1 VVTDNVYE
9 ARHPHAGLDAT
20 SQDREIQPSEM
31 QSGQAQA
38 AEAPAP
44 DGGIR
49 GPALSEAEAGAPV
62 GATLAVA
69 LEAEIERLKAEAAAN
84 LDGWQ
89 RALAEFTNYRR
100 RHETERS
107 QLVFLTG
114 VKIIEKMLPVIDD
127 FDRALANLPEE
138 LQSNGWVEGVRL
150 TRHKLIGILESEG
163 LSIIPIAPGDPFDP
177 AAHEAVTHEASDDF
191 AEGRIIAEVQ
201 KGYRIGDRVLR
212 PSLVRVAR

>member
-1 VVTDNVYE
+1 MTDNVHE
-9 ARHPHAGLDAT
+9 QVLDAT
-20 SQDREIQPSEM
+20 SGDGEVQPTEIA
-31 QSGQAQA
+31 SGQAQA
-38 AEAPAP
+38 AEA
-44 DGGIR
+44 
-49 GPALSEAEAGAPV
+49 GAP
-62 GATLAVA
+62 
-69 LEAEIERLKAEAAAN
+69 EAPAAEGEEIDLGTEIERLKAEAAAN

-100 RHETERS
+100 LNEAERS

-114 VKIIEKMLPVIDD
+114 VKIMEKMLPVIDD
-127 FDRALANLPEE
+127 FDRALANLPEG

-150 TRHKLIGILESEG
+150 TRNKLIGILESEG
-163 LSIIPIAPGDPFDP
+163 LSIIPVAPGDPFDP
-177 AAHEAVTHEASDDF
+177 AVHEAVTHEASDDF

>member
-1 VVTDNVYE
+1 MTDNVHE
-9 ARHPHAGLDAT
+9 QVLDAT
-20 SQDREIQPSEM
+20 SGDGEVQPTEIAR
-31 QSGQAQA
+31 GQAQA
-38 AEAPAP
+38 AEA
-44 DGGIR
+44 
-49 GPALSEAEAGAPV
+49 GAP
-62 GATLAVA
+62 
-69 LEAEIERLKAEAAAN
+69 EAPAAEGEEIDLGTEIERLKAEAAAN

-100 RHETERS
+100 RNEAERS

-127 FDRALANLPEE
+127 FDRALANLPEG

-150 TRHKLIGILESEG
+150 TRNKLIGILESEG
-163 LSIIPIAPGDPFDP
+163 LSIIPVAPGDPFDP
-177 AAHEAVTHEASDDF
+177 AVHEAVTHEASDDF

>member
-1 VVTDNVYE
+1 VVTDNVPEQVLDALSHDGEIQSPAVESDE
-9 ARHPHAGLDAT
+9 ART
-20 SQDREIQPSEM
+20 
-31 QSGQAQA
+31 AQA
-38 AEAPAP
+38 GAPEAPA
-44 DGGIR
+44 
-49 GPALSEAEAGAPV
+49 SEREEIDV
-62 GATLAVA
+62 QV
-69 LEAEIERLKAEAAAN
+69 EIERLRAEAAAN

-100 RHETERS
+100 RNESERS

-150 TRHKLIGILESEG
+150 TRRKLIGILESEG
-163 LSIIPIAPGDPFDP
+163 LSIIPVAPGDAFDP
-177 AAHEAVTHEASDDF
+177 ALHEAITHEASDDV
-191 AEGRIIAEVQ
+191 ADGRIIAEVQ

>member
-1 VVTDNVYE
+1 MTDNTQEQV
-9 ARHPHAGLDAT
+9 LDAT
-20 SQDREIQPSEM
+20 SHDGEVQPTEIAR
-31 QSGQAQA
+31 GQAQA
-38 AEAPAP
+38 AEA
-44 DGGIR
+44 
-49 GPALSEAEAGAPV
+49 GAP
-62 GATLAVA
+62 
-69 LEAEIERLKAEAAAN
+69 EAPAAEGEEIDLGTEIERLKAEAAAN

-100 RHETERS
+100 RNEAERS

-163 LSIIPIAPGDPFDP
+163 LSVIPVAPGDPFDP
-177 AAHEAVTHEASDDF
+177 AVHEAITHEASDDF

>member
-1 VVTDNVYE
+1 MTDNVHE
-9 ARHPHAGLDAT
+9 RVLDAT
-20 SQDREIQPSEM
+20 SRDAEIQPSEIE
-31 QSGQAQA
+31 SGQTRAT
-38 AEAPAP
+38 
-44 DGGIR
+44 
-49 GPALSEAEAGAPV
+49 EAGAPEAPAAE
-62 GATLAVA
+62 GEEIDLG
-69 LEAEIERLKAEAAAN
+69 AEIERLKAEAAAN

-89 RALAEFTNYRR
+89 RTLAEFTNYRR
-100 RHETERS
+100 RNEAERS

-163 LSIIPIAPGDPFDP
+163 LSVIPVAPGDPFDP
-177 AAHEAVTHEASDDF
+177 AVHEAITHEASDDF
-191 AEGRIIAEVQ
+191 AEGRIIAEIQ
-201 KGYRIGDRVLR
+201 KGYRIGERVLR